1 MSRKGVQVSAQS
13 MTMPS
18 QMSQGWIEVV
28 ADFFNDPRMTP
39 ESAQRQLAD
48 VLS

>member
-1 MSRKGVQVSAQS
+1 

-18 QMSQGWIEVV
+18 QMSQGWIEIV
-28 ADFFNDPRMTP
+28 AEFFNDPKMTS

-48 VLS
+48 VLTQK